1 MTDEALG
8 PARSAFSGPR
18 SATRLDVAVGLL
30 LAVLCAAGLC
40 SPAVPLRLLGP
51 YEAVHFSF
59 VEQEQR
65 TYDLR
70 ASGELVTFVDPWG
83 RSFVEKDLSGVY
95 ALYSRGV
102 NGLDEE
108 GRGDDILMYGPGLP
122 CYRFG
127 HTGVGTVVS
136 WARIWLFGA
145 AAINSVTYV
154 LLRAVPR
161 RATRAGELALTGFV
175 GLPLA
180 CFLGAVANEVHG
192 RALSSGLERS
202 RLVSPDVF
210 VGGSVLL
217 ATCLGSFA
225 LRRLHGP
232 EH

>member
-1 MTDEALG
+1 MRLG
-8 PARSAFSGPR
+8 SGSSR

-30 LAVLCAAGLC
+30 LALLCAAGLC
-40 SPAVPLRLLGP
+40 SPSVPLRLLEP

-70 ASGELVTFVDPWG
+70 SRGERVTFVDPWG
-83 RSFVEKDLSGVY
+83 RSFVEKYISDDY

-102 NGLDEE
+102 DGLDDE
-108 GRGDDILMYGPGLP
+108 GKGDDVLMYGPGLP

-127 HTGVGTVVS
+127 HTGVGTVLRWS
-136 WARIWLFGA
+136 RTWLLVA
-145 AAINSVTYV
+145 AALLGVTYV
-154 LLRAVPR
+154 LLRAVSR
-161 RATRAGELALTGFV
+161 RATRAGEHAFTGLV

-192 RALSSGLERS
+192 RALSSDFERS
-202 RLVSPDVF
+202 GLVSPDVF
-210 VGGSVLL
+210 VGGSVML
-217 ATCLGSFA
+217 ATCLGSLA

-232 EH
+232 EHGARA